1 MIVKINNVIWAD
13 FNVDPDRPEGD
24 LSATEID
31 LSATE
36 MKFEASMHCA
46 VQGHIGEKSSST
58 IRVTYTQG
66 KWRGNEREQRSESI
80 E

>member
-1 MIVKINNVIWAD
+1 MIVKINNLIWAD
-13 FNVDPDRPEGD
+13 FNVDPDRPEG
-24 LSATEID
+24 D

>member
-13 FNVDPDRPEGD
+13 FNVDPDRPKGD